1 MAPKNIN
8 ELYKKH
14 PLRQETIVAR
24 IRKQRKSLEG
34 ISELDLAFDPDS
46 ATTDQN
52 HVGGIGFVVELAK
65 AARINSATRV
75 VDLGCGLGGSMR
87 VLSYLYGCKTVGYD
101 ISEDRIAEARDLT
114 HLVNLGD
121 FVEFKQADLMTCE
134 VPSGQFDVI
143 WGQSSWTHIQHKEE
157 FLERWAGAL
166 KSGGMIAFEDLY
178 LRRNA
183 EVANGE
189 TLARFE
195 ADSMSKVVGLQK
207 WKQILANCSFS
218 ITREEDLGHE
228 LISEERKLTRTE
240 NTISSEKNPEEREKT
255 SLLLDLAERGTLGY
269 FRLVAK
275 RHG

>member
-1 MAPKNIN
+1 MAPENVN
-8 ELYKKH
+8 ELYKRH
-14 PLRQETIVAR
+14 PLRRETILAR

-46 ATTDQN
+46 AATDQN

-65 AARINSATRV
+65 AARINSAMRV
-75 VDLGCGLGGSMR
+75 VDLGCGLCGSMR

-101 ISEDRIAEARDLT
+101 INEDRIAEARDLT
-114 HLVNLGD
+114 HLVNVDD
-121 FVEFKQADLMTCE
+121 FVEVKQADLMACE

-157 FLERWAGAL
+157 FLKRWAAAL
-166 KSGGMIAFEDLY
+166 KPGGMIAFEDLY

-218 ITREEDLGHE
+218 ITREEDLSHE
-228 LISEERKLTRTE
+228 LISEERKLTLTE
-240 NTISSEKNPEEREKT
+240 NAISGEKNPEEREKT